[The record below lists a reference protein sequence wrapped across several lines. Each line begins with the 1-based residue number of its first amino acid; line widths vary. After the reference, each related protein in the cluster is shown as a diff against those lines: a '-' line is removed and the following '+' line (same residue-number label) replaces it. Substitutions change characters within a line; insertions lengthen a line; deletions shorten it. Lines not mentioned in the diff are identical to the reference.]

1 MKIAKGATSQVTPEA
16 LALHGIAANQTLRE
30 SLGTVLAKTRDANP
44 DLVSNLIV
52 KILEPKLTEKIRE
65 IMRANLRAIPGIDLT
80 TVFDLPKEL
89 K

>member
-1 MKIAKGATSQVTPEA
+1 M
-16 LALHGIAANQTLRE
+16 
-30 SLGTVLAKTRDANP
+30 
-44 DLVSNLIV
+44 SNLIV